1 MTKNIYNYEK
11 IDISNIELLD
21 YISIYQKIFYQI

>member
-1 MTKNIYNYEK
+1 MAKHIYNYEK

-21 YISIYQKIFYQI
+21 YLSIYQKLFY